1 MNTRSI
7 IFENFRNLGIS
18 DSKQENL
25 SNKLQLGSIDREHI
39 GGLLDLLGGNNEGKS
54 NVLDGLVALSQS
66 KLQDNDKPDYRGH
79 KEEPKL
85 TLEYKITDA
94 KTLEAIAESTKDTQG
109 QDVDSNFSGKTFG
122 IFFTEG
128 SLEKGVEL
136 NESDT
141 QEEYCEFIQNM
152 FESSQVYGI
161 YGYDKVG
168 DRKEIRLI
176 LRDHSRMLLCNAD
189 QGDEALKCFSVVQKK
204 YNEIKDKDRAIKLA
218 CKFVIGDTKAPKNY
232 DDAKELREFLK
243 GEFEKAESNQTESQ
257 SSISASQVEPYIF
270 RAILTPNG
278 LETNLP
284 KELETYKDFDIEQAK
299 EHIRKCLS
307 QAVAVLENRYYS
319 NDTKEIQNLQTSLHQ
334 HKELESLQRLYEN
347 LKGVVKNNSSLKRDE
362 KLQTLLQTPLE
373 RFQKDMQR
381 QKDIDIIKQHFDIA
395 FMPKIVLYKE
405 NAIAKKDLKV
415 EPGKINKSS
424 FFQALFTILG
434 KNIAM
439 LQEAYEK
446 GKSDS
451 DYLTTTQKEIND
463 LFTSKINKRFN
474 DLYCLEQPVYSF
486 HIKLDSAFV
495 ELSIRKNGDT
505 INLERQSTGFR
516 KFFNLFFNFLYK
528 GEIGRGDIVLID
540 EPENS
545 LGIPAQRD
553 LRKFLKDYGRKSGIL
568 FIIATHS
575 PSMLDITHLDEV
587 RIVKA
592 LNSLESSETKDSS
605 DEKDPKK
612 GSLIIN
618 DFSMLGYGES
628 DTLDSIRKALGTDIE
643 FDKTKLIF
651 VEGIMDSNILNAY
664 SQIYDNKDSNKLIF
678 LPISGLGGKGDEDKE
693 TSDNNKLI
701 FSPEQKQK
709 AENLIIFA
717 KTLRIH
723 PILLVDN
730 DRAGKA
736 MKQGVEDEEKFKNK
750 ISVITLKDAFTIIKD
765 NKECFKDDFK
775 DLEKFEEIFGKIK
788 IESLFKDKDRDK
800 FGFDTCKEN
809 KRSSIVSSVFKN
821 TENLKD
827 KLSQES
833 KKNFN
838 ELFTYLIGFIKEM
851 NGA

>member
-1 MNTRSI
+1 M
-7 IFENFRNLGIS
+7 
-18 DSKQENL
+18 
-25 SNKLQLGSIDREHI
+25 
-39 GGLLDLLGGNNEGKS
+39 
-54 NVLDGLVALSQS
+54 
-66 KLQDNDKPDYRGH
+66 
-79 KEEPKL
+79 
-85 TLEYKITDA
+85 
-94 KTLEAIAESTKDTQG
+94 
-109 QDVDSNFSGKTFG
+109 
-122 IFFTEG
+122 
-128 SLEKGVEL
+128 
-136 NESDT
+136 
-141 QEEYCEFIQNM
+141 
-152 FESSQVYGI
+152 
-161 YGYDKVG
+161 
-168 DRKEIRLI
+168 
-176 LRDHSRMLLCNAD
+176 
-189 QGDEALKCFSVVQKK
+189 
-204 YNEIKDKDRAIKLA
+204 
-218 CKFVIGDTKAPKNY
+218 IGDTKAPKNC

-257 SSISASQVEPYIF
+257 SNISVSQVEAYIF
-270 RAILTPNG
+270 SAILTPNG

-284 KELETYKDFDIEQAK
+284 KELEIYKDFDIEQAK

-307 QAVAVLENRYYS
+307 QAFKVLVDSYYNR
-319 NDTKEIQNLQTSLHQ
+319 NDKEAIQNIQTSLHQ

-362 KLQTLLQTPLE
+362 NLQTLLQTSLE
-373 RFQKDMQR
+373 NFQKDMQR
-381 QKDIDIIKQHFDIA
+381 QKDRDIIKEHFDIA
-395 FMPKIVLYKE
+395 FLPNIVLYKE

-415 EPGKINKSS
+415 EPSKIDKSS
-424 FFQALFTILG
+424 FFQALFTILERD
-434 KNIAM
+434 IAM
-439 LQEAYEK
+439 IQEAYK
-446 GKSDS
+446 QDDS
-451 DYLTTTQKEIND
+451 DYLTNTQDEINN
-463 LFTSKINKRFN
+463 LFTSTINKRFN

-545 LGIPAQRD
+545 LSIPAQKD

-575 PSMLDITHLDEV
+575 PYMLDITHLDEV

-651 VEGIMDSNILNAY
+651 VEGIMDSNILNAF
-664 SQIYDNKDSNKLIF
+664 YDDKDPNKLIF
-678 LPISGLGGKGDEDKE
+678 LPISGLGGKGDLEA
-693 TSDNNKLI
+693 SDNNELS
-701 FSPEQKQK
+701 FSLEQKQK
-709 AENLIIFA
+709 AKNLITFA
-717 KTLRIH
+717 KRLRIH

-730 DRAGKA
+730 DGTGKA
-736 MKQGVEDEEKFKNK
+736 MKQGIEDEEKFKNK

-775 DLEKFEEIFGKIK
+775 DLEKLKKIE
-788 IESLFKDKDRDK
+788 IESLFKDKDREK

-821 TENLKD
+821 TENLKE

-838 ELFTYLIGFIKEM
+838 ELFAYLIGFIKEM

>member
-7 IFENFRNLGIS
+7 IFENFRNLGIK

-39 GGLLDLLGGNNEGKS
+39 GGLLILLGGNNDGKS
-54 NVLDGLVALSQS
+54 NVLDGISLAVS
-66 KLQDNDKPDYRGH
+66 KLKDSDKPDYRRH

-94 KTLEAIAESTKDTQG
+94 KILEEIAESTKDTQE
-109 QDVDSNFSGKTFG
+109 QDIDSNFSGKTFG

-152 FESSQVYGI
+152 FESSQVHGI
-161 YGYDKVG
+161 YGYDEAG

-176 LRDHSRMLLCNAD
+176 LPEHNRMLLCSVD
-189 QGDEALKCFSVVQKK
+189 RGGKALKCFSAVQKK

-218 CKFVIGDTKAPKNY
+218 CKFVIGDTKAPKNC

-257 SSISASQVEPYIF
+257 SSISAPQVESYIF

-284 KELETYKDFDIEQAK
+284 KELETYRDYDTERAREHMKNVLAMKQHAYSSNTRKEMENIESAIKGDI
-299 EHIRKCLS
+299 
-307 QAVAVLENRYYS
+307 
-319 NDTKEIQNLQTSLHQ
+319 TF
-334 HKELESLQRLYEN
+334 KELQNHYNTLQNMVEEDYYLNR
-347 LKGVVKNNSSLKRDE
+347 NSS
-362 KLQTLLQTPLE
+362 LQTLLQTPLE
-373 RFQKDMQR
+373 SFQKDMQR
-381 QKDIDIIKQHFDIA
+381 QKDRDIIKEHFDIT
-395 FMPKIVLYKE
+395 FLPNIVLYKE

-415 EPGKINKSS
+415 EPSKINKSS
-424 FFQALFTILG
+424 FFQALFTILDED
-434 KNIAM
+434 IAM
-439 LQEAYEK
+439 IQEDYKEN
-446 GKSDS
+446 DS
-451 DYLTTTQKEIND
+451 DYLTTTQNEINK
-463 LFTSKINKRFN
+463 LFTSTIDKRFN

-545 LGIPAQRD
+545 LSIPAQKD

-587 RIVKA
+587 RIVKT
-592 LNSLESSETKDSS
+592 LNSLESSEI
-605 DEKDPKK
+605 ENPK

-618 DFSMLGYGES
+618 DFSMLGYGAS
-628 DTLDSIRKALGTDIE
+628 DTLDSIREALGTDIE

-651 VEGIMDSNILNAY
+651 VEGIMDYNILNAY
-664 SQIYDNKDSNKLIF
+664 SQFYDYKDSNKLVF
-678 LPISGLGGKGDEDKE
+678 LPLSGLGRNDTESRDEN
-693 TSDNNKLI
+693 DNKALQ

-709 AENLIIFA
+709 AENLITFA
-717 KTLRIH
+717 KRLRIH

-730 DRAGKA
+730 DGAGKA
-736 MKQGVEDEEKFKNK
+736 MKKGIEDEEKFKNK

-775 DLEKFEEIFGKIK
+775 DLEKLEKIK
-788 IESLFKDKDRDK
+788 IESLFSKADREK

-809 KRSSIVSSVFKN
+809 KQSNIVSSVFKN
-821 TENLKD
+821 TENLKE

-833 KKNFN
+833 KKKFN
-838 ELFTYLIGFIKEM
+838 KLFTYLIGFKEM

>member
-25 SNKLQLGSIDREHI
+25 SNKLQLGSIDGEHI
-39 GGLLDLLGGNNEGKS
+39 GGLLILLGGGNDGKS
-54 NVLDGLVALSQS
+54 NVLDGLVSLADS
-66 KLQDNDKPDYRGH
+66 KLKDSDKPDYRRHNG
-79 KEEPKL
+79 EPKL

-152 FESSQVYGI
+152 FESSQVHGI
-161 YGYDKVG
+161 YGYDEAG

-176 LRDHSRMLLCNAD
+176 LREHNRMLLCSVD
-189 QGDEALKCFSVVQKK
+189 QGGKALKCFSAVQKK

-218 CKFVIGDTKAPKNY
+218 CKFVIGDTKAPKNC

-270 RAILTPNG
+270 RTILTPNG

-362 KLQTLLQTPLE
+362 KLQTLLQTSLE
-373 RFQKDMQR
+373 NFQKDMQR
-381 QKDIDIIKQHFDIA
+381 QKDRDIIKEYFDIA
-395 FMPKIVLYKE
+395 FLPNIVLYKE

-415 EPGKINKSS
+415 KPREIGESD
-424 FFQALFTILG
+424 FFQALFTILERD
-434 KNIAM
+434 IAM
-439 LQEAYEK
+439 IQEPYKEDDAHYR
-446 GKSDS
+446 
-451 DYLTTTQKEIND
+451 TTTENEMNE
-463 LFTSKINKRFN
+463 LFKSTINKRFN
-474 DLYCLEQPVYSF
+474 DLYCLEQSVYSF
-486 HIKLDSAFV
+486 HIRLDSDSV
-495 ELSIRKNGDT
+495 ELSMSRNGDT

-592 LNSLESSETKDSS
+592 LNSLESSEI
-605 DEKDPKK
+605 ENPK

-628 DTLDSIRKALGTDIE
+628 DTLNDIYKALGENIR
-643 FDKTKLIF
+643 FDETKLIF
-651 VEGIMDSNILNAY
+651 VEGIMDYNILNAY
-664 SQIYDNKDSNKLIF
+664 SQFYNYKDSNKLIF
-678 LPISGLGGKGDEDKE
+678 LPLSGLGGKGDLEA
-693 TSDNNKLI
+693 SDNNELS
-701 FSPEQKQK
+701 FSLEQKKK
-709 AENLIIFA
+709 AQNLITFA
-717 KTLRIH
+717 KRLRIH

-736 MKQGVEDEEKFKNK
+736 MKQGVESEEEFKK
-750 ISVITLKDAFTIIKD
+750 YLSVITLKDIFENASGAIK
-765 NKECFKDDFK
+765 NNVYA
-775 DLEKFEEIFGKIK
+775 
-788 IESLFKDKDRDK
+788 IESLFSDKDIEK
-800 FGFDTCKEN
+800 FGFNTCKEN
-809 KRSSIVSSVFKN
+809 KQSNIVSSVFKN
-821 TENLKD
+821 TENLKE

-838 ELFTYLIGFIKEM
+838 ELFAYLVGLKE
-851 NGA
+851 ADE

>member
-7 IFENFRNLGIS
+7 VFENFRNLGIE
-18 DSKQENL
+18 DSKRENL

-39 GGLLDLLGGNNEGKS
+39 GGLLVLLGGNNDGKS
-54 NVLDGLVALSQS
+54 NVLDGLDSFSNVALKDS
-66 KLQDNDKPDYRGH
+66 DKPDYRGH
-79 KEEPKL
+79 NGEPKL
-85 TLEYKITDA
+85 ILEYKITDA
-94 KTLEAIAESTKDTQG
+94 KILEAITESTKDTQG

-122 IFFTEG
+122 IFFIEG

-141 QEEYCEFIQNM
+141 QEEYCEFIQNI

-161 YGYDKVG
+161 YGYDEAG

-176 LRDHSRMLLCNAD
+176 LPEHNRMLLCSAD
-189 QGDEALKCFSVVQKK
+189 QGGKALKCFSAVQKK
-204 YNEIKDKDRAIKLA
+204 YDEIKDKDRAIELA
-218 CKFVIGDTKAPKNY
+218 CKFVIGDTKAPKNC

-284 KELETYKDFDIEQAK
+284 KELEIYRVYDTERAREHMKNVLAMKQHAYSSNTRKEMENIESAIKGDI
-299 EHIRKCLS
+299 
-307 QAVAVLENRYYS
+307 
-319 NDTKEIQNLQTSLHQ
+319 TF
-334 HKELESLQRLYEN
+334 KELQNHYNTLQNMVEEDDYLNR
-347 LKGVVKNNSSLKRDE
+347 NSS
-362 KLQTLLQTPLE
+362 LQTLLQTPLE
-373 RFQKDMQR
+373 SFQKDMQR

-395 FMPKIVLYKE
+395 FLPNIVLYKE

-415 EPGKINKSS
+415 EPSKINQSS
-424 FFQALFTILG
+424 FFQALFTIL
-434 KNIAM
+434 KRNIAM
-439 LQEAYEK
+439 IQEAYEK

-451 DYLTTTQKEIND
+451 DHLTTTQDEIND
-463 LFTSKINKRFN
+463 LFTSKINKHFN

-486 HIKLDSAFV
+486 HIRLDSAFV

-545 LGIPAQRD
+545 LSIPAQKD

-612 GSLIIN
+612 GSQKDLKGSLIIN
-618 DFSMLGYGES
+618 DFSMLGYGKS

-664 SQIYDNKDSNKLIF
+664 SQIYDDKDSNKLIF
-678 LPISGLGGKGDEDKE
+678 LPISGLGGKGDLEA
-693 TSDNNKLI
+693 SDNNEPSP
-701 FSPEQKQK
+701 SPEQKQK
-709 AENLIIFA
+709 AQNLITFA
-717 KTLRIH
+717 KRLRIH

-730 DRAGKA
+730 DRAGQA
-736 MKQGVEDEEKFKNK
+736 MQQGVEKDSNFKQL
-750 ISVITLKDAFTIIKD
+750 SVITLKDIFANASGAIK
-765 NKECFKDDFK
+765 NNVYA
-775 DLEKFEEIFGKIK
+775 
-788 IESLFKDKDRDK
+788 IESLFSKEDREK
-800 FGFDTCKEN
+800 FGFDTCKDN
-809 KRSSIVSSVFKN
+809 NQASIVSSAFKN
-821 TENLKD
+821 IENLKE

-833 KKNFN
+833 EKNFN
-838 ELFTYLIGFIKEM
+838 ELFTYLIDFNKAVNE
-851 NGA
+851 

>member
-7 IFENFRNLGIS
+7 IFENFRNLGIK

-25 SNKLQLGSIDREHI
+25 SNKLQLGSIDGEHI
-39 GGLLDLLGGNNEGKS
+39 GGLLILLGGNNDGKS
-54 NVLDGLVALSQS
+54 NVLDGISLAVS
-66 KLQDNDKPDYRGH
+66 KLKDSDKPDYRRH

-94 KTLEAIAESTKDTQG
+94 KILEEIAESTKDTQE
-109 QDVDSNFSGKTFG
+109 QDIDSNFSGKTFG

-152 FESSQVYGI
+152 FESSQVHGI
-161 YGYDKVG
+161 YGYDEAG

-176 LRDHSRMLLCNAD
+176 LPEHNRMLLCSVD
-189 QGDEALKCFSVVQKK
+189 RGGKALKCFSAVQKK

-218 CKFVIGDTKAPKNY
+218 CKFVIGDTKAPKNC

-257 SSISASQVEPYIF
+257 SSISAPQVESYIF

-284 KELETYKDFDIEQAK
+284 KELETYRDYDTERAREHMKNVLAMKQHAYSSNTRKEMENIESAIKGDI
-299 EHIRKCLS
+299 
-307 QAVAVLENRYYS
+307 
-319 NDTKEIQNLQTSLHQ
+319 TF
-334 HKELESLQRLYEN
+334 KELQNHYNTLQNMVEEDYYLNR
-347 LKGVVKNNSSLKRDE
+347 NSS
-362 KLQTLLQTPLE
+362 LQTLLQTPLE
-373 RFQKDMQR
+373 SFQKDMQR
-381 QKDIDIIKQHFDIA
+381 QKDRDIIKEHFDIT
-395 FMPKIVLYKE
+395 FLPNIVLYKE

-415 EPGKINKSS
+415 EPSKINKSS
-424 FFQALFTILG
+424 FFQALFTILDED
-434 KNIAM
+434 IAM
-439 LQEAYEK
+439 IQEAYEEDDAHERTITEDK
-446 GKSDS
+446 MDELFKS
-451 DYLTTTQKEIND
+451 T
-463 LFTSKINKRFN
+463 INKRFN
-474 DLYCLEQPVYSF
+474 DLYCLEQSVYSF
-486 HIKLDSAFV
+486 HIRLDSDSV
-495 ELSIRKNGDT
+495 ELSMSKNGDT

-545 LGIPAQRD
+545 LSIPAQKD

-592 LNSLESSETKDSS
+592 LNSLESSEI
-605 DEKDPKK
+605 ENPK

-618 DFSMLGYGES
+618 DFSMLGYGAS
-628 DTLDSIRKALGTDIE
+628 DTLDSVREALGTDIE

-651 VEGIMDSNILNAY
+651 VEGIMDYNILNAY
-664 SQIYDNKDSNKLIF
+664 SQFYDYKDSNKLIF
-678 LPISGLGGKGDEDKE
+678 LPLSGLGRNDTESRDEN
-693 TSDNNKLI
+693 DNKALQ

-709 AENLIIFA
+709 AENLITFA
-717 KTLRIH
+717 KRLRIH

-730 DRAGKA
+730 DGAGKA
-736 MKQGVEDEEKFKNK
+736 MKKGIEDEEKFKNK
-750 ISVITLKDAFTIIKD
+750 ISVITLKDIFENASGAIK
-765 NKECFKDDFK
+765 NNVYA
-775 DLEKFEEIFGKIK
+775 
-788 IESLFKDKDRDK
+788 IESLFSKADREK

-809 KRSSIVSSVFKN
+809 KQSNIVSSVFKN
-821 TENLKD
+821 TENLKE

-838 ELFTYLIGFIKEM
+838 ELFTYLIGFKEM

>member
-7 IFENFRNLGIS
+7 IFENFRNLGIK

-25 SNKLQLGSIDREHI
+25 SNKLQLGSIDGEHI
-39 GGLLDLLGGNNEGKS
+39 GGLLILLGGNNDGKS
-54 NVLDGLVALSQS
+54 NVLDGISLAVS
-66 KLQDNDKPDYRGH
+66 KLKDSDKPDYRRH

-94 KTLEAIAESTKDTQG
+94 KILEEIAESTKDTQE
-109 QDVDSNFSGKTFG
+109 QDIDSNFSGKTFG

-152 FESSQVYGI
+152 FESSQVHGI
-161 YGYDKVG
+161 YGYDEAG

-176 LRDHSRMLLCNAD
+176 LPEHNRMLLCSVD
-189 QGDEALKCFSVVQKK
+189 RGGKALKCFSAVQKK

-218 CKFVIGDTKAPKNY
+218 CKFVIGDTKAPKNC

-257 SSISASQVEPYIF
+257 SSISAPQVESYIF

-284 KELETYKDFDIEQAK
+284 KELETYRDYDTERAREHMKNVLAMKQHAYSSNTRKEMENIESAIKGDI
-299 EHIRKCLS
+299 
-307 QAVAVLENRYYS
+307 
-319 NDTKEIQNLQTSLHQ
+319 TF
-334 HKELESLQRLYEN
+334 KELQNHYNTLQNMVEEDYYLNR
-347 LKGVVKNNSSLKRDE
+347 NSS
-362 KLQTLLQTPLE
+362 LQTLLQTPLE
-373 RFQKDMQR
+373 SFQKDMQR
-381 QKDIDIIKQHFDIA
+381 QKDRDIIKEHFDIT
-395 FMPKIVLYKE
+395 FLPNIVLYKE

-415 EPGKINKSS
+415 EPSKINKSS
-424 FFQALFTILG
+424 FFQALFTILDED
-434 KNIAM
+434 IAM
-439 LQEAYEK
+439 IQEAYEEDDAHERTITEDK
-446 GKSDS
+446 MDELFKS
-451 DYLTTTQKEIND
+451 T
-463 LFTSKINKRFN
+463 INKRFN
-474 DLYCLEQPVYSF
+474 DLYCLEQSVYSF
-486 HIKLDSAFV
+486 HIRLDSDSV
-495 ELSIRKNGDT
+495 ELSMSKNGDT

-545 LGIPAQRD
+545 LSIPAQKD

-592 LNSLESSETKDSS
+592 LNSLESSEI
-605 DEKDPKK
+605 ENPK

-618 DFSMLGYGES
+618 DFSMLGYGAS
-628 DTLDSIRKALGTDIE
+628 DTLDSVREALGTDIE

-651 VEGIMDSNILNAY
+651 VEGIMDYNILNAY
-664 SQIYDNKDSNKLIF
+664 SQFYDYKDSNKLIF
-678 LPISGLGGKGDEDKE
+678 LPLSGLGRNDTESRDEN
-693 TSDNNKLI
+693 DNKALQ

-709 AENLIIFA
+709 AENLITFA
-717 KTLRIH
+717 KRLRIH

-730 DRAGKA
+730 DGAGKA
-736 MKQGVEDEEKFKNK
+736 MKKGIEDEEKFKNK

-775 DLEKFEEIFGKIK
+775 DLEKFEKIE
-788 IESLFKDKDRDK
+788 IESLFSKGD
-800 FGFDTCKEN
+800 E
-809 KRSSIVSSVFKN
+809 KN
-821 TENLKD
+821 LALILAKKTSD
-827 KLSQES
+827 QVLSQACL
-833 KKNFN
+833 K
-838 ELFTYLIGFIKEM
+838 TQRI
-851 NGA
+851 

>member
-25 SNKLQLGSIDREHI
+25 SNKLQLGSIDGEHI
-39 GGLLDLLGGNNEGKS
+39 GGLLDLLGGNNDGKS
-54 NVLDGLVALSQS
+54 NVLDGLVSLADS
-66 KLQDNDKPDYRGH
+66 KLKDSDKPDYRRHNG
-79 KEEPKL
+79 EPKL

-94 KTLEAIAESTKDTQG
+94 KILGAIAESTKDTQG

-122 IFFTEG
+122 ISFTKG

-141 QEEYCEFIQNM
+141 QEKYCEFIQNM

-161 YGYDKVG
+161 YGYDEAG

-176 LRDHSRMLLCNAD
+176 LPEHNRMLLCSVD
-189 QGDEALKCFSVVQKK
+189 QGGKALKCFSAVQKK

-218 CKFVIGDTKAPKNY
+218 CKFVIGDTKAPKNC
-232 DDAKELREFLK
+232 DDASLLRQFLK
-243 GEFEKAESNQTESQ
+243 EDFEAKAYIKDTH
-257 SSISASQVEPYIF
+257 SSPPPQHF
-270 RAILTPNG
+270 RAVLTLEG

-284 KELETYKDFDIEQAK
+284 KEPETYKVFDIEQAK
-299 EHIRKCLS
+299 KHISECFTRVNSLLKG
-307 QAVAVLENRYYS
+307 YYFS
-319 NDTKEIQNLQTSLHQ
+319 RNDKEAIQNLQTSLHQ
-334 HKELESLQRLYEN
+334 HKELKSLQRFYEN
-347 LKGVVKNNSSLKRDE
+347 LKGIVKSDSSFRADKY
-362 KLQTLLQTPLE
+362 LQDLLQTPLE

-381 QKDIDIIKQHFDIA
+381 QKDRDIIKEHFDIA
-395 FMPKIVLYKE
+395 FLPNIVLYKE

-415 EPGKINKSS
+415 KPREIGESD
-424 FFQALFTILG
+424 FFKALFTILERD
-434 KNIAM
+434 IAM
-439 LQEAYEK
+439 IQEAYK
-446 GKSDS
+446 KDDS
-451 DYLTTTQKEIND
+451 DYLTTTQDEIND
-463 LFTSKINKRFN
+463 LFTNTINKRFN

-545 LGIPAQRD
+545 LSIPAQKD
-553 LRKFLKDYGRKSGIL
+553 LRKFLKNYGRKSGIL

-592 LNSLESSETKDSS
+592 LNSLESSEI
-605 DEKDPKK
+605 ENPK

-628 DTLDSIRKALGTDIE
+628 DTLNDIYKALGENIK
-643 FDKTKLIF
+643 FDETKLIF

-664 SQIYDNKDSNKLIF
+664 SQIYDDKDSNKLIF
-678 LPISGLGGKGDEDKE
+678 LPISGLGGKGDLEA
-693 TSDNNKLI
+693 SDNNEPS

-709 AENLIIFA
+709 AQNLITFA

-736 MKQGVEDEEKFKNK
+736 MKQGVEDEEKLKK
-750 ISVITLKDAFTIIKD
+750 YLSVITLKDIFENAGGAIK
-765 NKECFKDDFK
+765 NNVYA
-775 DLEKFEEIFGKIK
+775 
-788 IESLFKDKDRDK
+788 IESLFSKADREK

-809 KRSSIVSSVFKN
+809 KQSNIVSSVFKN
-821 TENLKD
+821 TENLK
-827 KLSQES
+827 KTLTRKQ
-833 KKNFN
+833 
-838 ELFTYLIGFIKEM
+838 G
-851 NGA
+851 

>member
-7 IFENFRNLGIS
+7 IFENFRNLGIK

-25 SNKLQLGSIDREHI
+25 SNKLQLGSIDGEHI
-39 GGLLDLLGGNNEGKS
+39 GGLLILLGGNNDGKS
-54 NVLDGLVALSQS
+54 NVLDGISLAVS
-66 KLQDNDKPDYRGH
+66 KLKDSDKPDYRRH

-94 KTLEAIAESTKDTQG
+94 KILEEIAESTKDTQE
-109 QDVDSNFSGKTFG
+109 QDIDSNFSGKTFG

-152 FESSQVYGI
+152 FESSQVHGI
-161 YGYDKVG
+161 YGYDEAG

-176 LRDHSRMLLCNAD
+176 LPEHNRMLLCSVD
-189 QGDEALKCFSVVQKK
+189 RGGKALKCFSAVQKK

-218 CKFVIGDTKAPKNY
+218 CKFVIGDTKAPKNC

-257 SSISASQVEPYIF
+257 SSISAPQVESYIF

-284 KELETYKDFDIEQAK
+284 KELETYRDYDTERAREHMKNVLAMKQHAYSSNTRKEMENIESAIKGDI
-299 EHIRKCLS
+299 
-307 QAVAVLENRYYS
+307 
-319 NDTKEIQNLQTSLHQ
+319 TF
-334 HKELESLQRLYEN
+334 KELQNHYNTLQNMVEEDYYLNR
-347 LKGVVKNNSSLKRDE
+347 NSS
-362 KLQTLLQTPLE
+362 LQTLLQTPLE
-373 RFQKDMQR
+373 SFQKDMQR
-381 QKDIDIIKQHFDIA
+381 QKDRDIIKEHFDIT
-395 FMPKIVLYKE
+395 FLPNIVLYKE

-415 EPGKINKSS
+415 EPSKINKSS
-424 FFQALFTILG
+424 FFQALFTILDED
-434 KNIAM
+434 IAM
-439 LQEAYEK
+439 IQEDYKEN
-446 GKSDS
+446 DS
-451 DYLTTTQKEIND
+451 DYLTTTQNEINK
-463 LFTSKINKRFN
+463 LFTSTIDKRFN

-545 LGIPAQRD
+545 LSIPAQKD

-592 LNSLESSETKDSS
+592 LNSLESSEI
-605 DEKDPKK
+605 ENPNPK

-618 DFSMLGYGES
+618 DFSMLGYGAS
-628 DTLDSIRKALGTDIE
+628 DTLDSIREALGTDIE

-651 VEGIMDSNILNAY
+651 VEGIMDYNILNAY
-664 SQIYDNKDSNKLIF
+664 SQFYDYKDSNKLVF
-678 LPISGLGGKGDEDKE
+678 LPLSGLGRNDTESRDEN
-693 TSDNNKLI
+693 DNKALQ

-709 AENLIIFA
+709 AENLITFA
-717 KTLRIH
+717 KRLRIH

-730 DRAGKA
+730 DGAGKA

-775 DLEKFEEIFGKIK
+775 DLEKLEKIK
-788 IESLFKDKDRDK
+788 IESLFSKGD
-800 FGFDTCKEN
+800 E
-809 KRSSIVSSVFKN
+809 KN
-821 TENLKD
+821 LALILAKKTSD
-827 KLSQES
+827 QVLSQACL
-833 KKNFN
+833 K
-838 ELFTYLIGFIKEM
+838 TQRI
-851 NGA
+851 

>member
-7 IFENFRNLGIS
+7 IFENFRNLGIK

-25 SNKLQLGSIDREHI
+25 SNKLQLGSIDGEHI
-39 GGLLDLLGGNNEGKS
+39 GGLLILLGGNNDGKS
-54 NVLDGLVALSQS
+54 NVLDGISLAVS
-66 KLQDNDKPDYRGH
+66 KLKDSDKPDYRRH

-94 KTLEAIAESTKDTQG
+94 KILEEIAESTKDTQE
-109 QDVDSNFSGKTFG
+109 QDIDSNFSGKTFG

-152 FESSQVYGI
+152 FESSQVHGI
-161 YGYDKVG
+161 YGYDEAG

-176 LRDHSRMLLCNAD
+176 LPEHNRMLLCSVD
-189 QGDEALKCFSVVQKK
+189 RGGKALKCFSAVQKK

-218 CKFVIGDTKAPKNY
+218 CKFVIGDTKAPKNC

-257 SSISASQVEPYIF
+257 SSISAPQVESYIF

-284 KELETYKDFDIEQAK
+284 KELETYRDYDTERAREHMKNVLAMKQHAYSSNTRKEMENIESAIKGDI
-299 EHIRKCLS
+299 
-307 QAVAVLENRYYS
+307 
-319 NDTKEIQNLQTSLHQ
+319 TF
-334 HKELESLQRLYEN
+334 KELQNHYNTLQNMVEEDYYLNR
-347 LKGVVKNNSSLKRDE
+347 NSS
-362 KLQTLLQTPLE
+362 LQTLLQTPLE
-373 RFQKDMQR
+373 SFQKDMQR
-381 QKDIDIIKQHFDIA
+381 QKDRDIIKEHFDIT
-395 FMPKIVLYKE
+395 FLPNIVLYKE

-415 EPGKINKSS
+415 EPSKINKSS
-424 FFQALFTILG
+424 FFQALFTILDED
-434 KNIAM
+434 IAM
-439 LQEAYEK
+439 IQEDYKEN
-446 GKSDS
+446 DS
-451 DYLTTTQKEIND
+451 DYLTTTQNEINK
-463 LFTSKINKRFN
+463 LFTSTIDKRFN

-545 LGIPAQRD
+545 LSIPAQKD

-592 LNSLESSETKDSS
+592 LNSLESSEI
-605 DEKDPKK
+605 ENPNPK

-618 DFSMLGYGES
+618 DFSMLGYGAS
-628 DTLDSIRKALGTDIE
+628 DTLDSIREALGTDIE

-651 VEGIMDSNILNAY
+651 VEGIMDYNILNAY
-664 SQIYDNKDSNKLIF
+664 SQFYDYKDSNKLVF
-678 LPISGLGGKGDEDKE
+678 LPLSGLGRNDTESRDEN
-693 TSDNNKLI
+693 DNKALQ

-709 AENLIIFA
+709 AENLITFA
-717 KTLRIH
+717 KRLRIH

-730 DRAGKA
+730 DGAGKA
-736 MKQGVEDEEKFKNK
+736 MKKGIEDEEKFKNK

-775 DLEKFEEIFGKIK
+775 DLEKLEKIK
-788 IESLFKDKDRDK
+788 IESLFSKGD
-800 FGFDTCKEN
+800 E
-809 KRSSIVSSVFKN
+809 KN
-821 TENLKD
+821 LALILAKKTSD
-827 KLSQES
+827 QVLSQACL
-833 KKNFN
+833 K
-838 ELFTYLIGFIKEM
+838 TQRI
-851 NGA
+851 